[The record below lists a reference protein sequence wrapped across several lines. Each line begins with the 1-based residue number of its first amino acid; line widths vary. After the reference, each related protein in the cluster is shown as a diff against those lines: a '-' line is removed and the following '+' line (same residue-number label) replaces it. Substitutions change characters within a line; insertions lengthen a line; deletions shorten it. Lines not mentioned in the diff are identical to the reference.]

1 MHFYSLTFPFK
12 KLRRPFVELRTQSV
26 IVAMTYRAQKY
37 PFVLGVID
45 HQLGNIWL
53 YLHDLW
59 SHQMQISF
67 FCQGGSEYEWFSIHV
82 ILRKSQPQ
90 EERKPIYQTAY
101 VIKAIIQIGANIG
114 IFIFTLIKLF
124 VRFSFFMPRMS
135 FKWKNGIADNFAK
148 TTLLQLT
155 GPVSSLV
162 CNLELGLQF
171 WYYCGVTQ
179 KLLFVT

>member
-1 MHFYSLTFPFK
+1 MIYEAIRCKFH
-12 KLRRPFVELRTQSV
+12 
-26 IVAMTYRAQKY
+26 
-37 PFVLGVID
+37 
-45 HQLGNIWL
+45 
-53 YLHDLW
+53 
-59 SHQMQISF
+59 SF
-67 FCQGGSEYEWFSIHV
+67 AREAVSMGGFRSTV
-82 ILRKSQPQ
+82 LRKSQPQ
-90 EERKPIYQTAY
+90 EERKPIYQAAY

-171 WYYCGVTQ
+171 WYYCGVTKASIRGLGCWHLSIDWSTNHNFSGCQ
-179 KLLFVT
+179 VKCVICIAAS